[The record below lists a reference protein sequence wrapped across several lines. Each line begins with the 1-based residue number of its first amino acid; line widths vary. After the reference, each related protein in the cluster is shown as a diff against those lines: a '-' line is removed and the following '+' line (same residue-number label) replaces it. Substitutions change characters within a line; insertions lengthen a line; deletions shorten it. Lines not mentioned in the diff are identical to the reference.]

1 MNPVPDPL
9 LDDLSRRLQR
19 LEEAVC
25 HDQRLI
31 ETLNQVIIDLRQER
45 ERLQLRLAV
54 VERRQGLLDQRLHS
68 QEENLPDEKPPHY

>member
-9 LDDLSRRLQR
+9 HNLTVRLQR
-19 LEEAVC
+19 LEETVC

-31 ETLNQVIIDLRQER
+31 ETLNQVIIDLRQEL

-54 VERRQGLLDQRLHS
+54 AERRQGLLDQRLQS
-68 QEENLPDEKPPHY
+68 QEENLPHEKPPHY